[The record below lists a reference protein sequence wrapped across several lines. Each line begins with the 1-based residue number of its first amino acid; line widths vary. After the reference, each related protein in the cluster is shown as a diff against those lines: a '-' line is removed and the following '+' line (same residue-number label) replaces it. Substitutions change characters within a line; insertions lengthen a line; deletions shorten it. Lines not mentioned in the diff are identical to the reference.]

1 MAVQAASRGLGTL
14 SMYTPWNRLAAHTV
28 LGAPLP
34 TSKGGARGTII
45 PLGRPLLCHPVII
58 VVVLLGGAA
67 AVVAEAFIMVEAVL
81 NN

>member
-1 MAVQAASRGLGTL
+1 M
-14 SMYTPWNRLAAHTV
+14 
-28 LGAPLP
+28 GAPLP
-34 TSKGGARGTII
+34 TSKGGARGAII

-67 AVVAEAFIMVEAVL
+67 AVVAEALIIVEAVL